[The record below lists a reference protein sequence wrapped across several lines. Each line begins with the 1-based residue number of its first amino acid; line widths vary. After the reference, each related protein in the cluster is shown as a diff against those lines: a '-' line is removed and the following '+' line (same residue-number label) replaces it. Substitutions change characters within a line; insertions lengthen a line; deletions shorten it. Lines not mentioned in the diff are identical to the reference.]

1 MYSVCQFVFIHC
13 IRPALKT
20 AFNPYEFINNLNNK
34 LFVFSTSVILIPPE
48 NYHPVHNGHLII
60 RTIIYSFKPNV
71 KILHSVT
78 FLIRK
83 KVSCF
88 FYTVEPPLSGHPL

>member
-1 MYSVCQFVFIHC
+1 MALMCSVCQFVFIHC

-48 NYHPVHNGHLII
+48 NYHPVHVATHYQDYNL
-60 RTIIYSFKPNV
+60 
-71 KILHSVT
+71 
-78 FLIRK
+78 
-83 KVSCF
+83 F
-88 FYTVEPPLSGHPL
+88 FQTER

>member
-1 MYSVCQFVFIHC
+1 MCSVCQFVFIHC

-48 NYHPVHNGHLII
+48 NYHPVHVATHYQDYNL
-60 RTIIYSFKPNV
+60 
-71 KILHSVT
+71 
-78 FLIRK
+78 
-83 KVSCF
+83 F
-88 FYTVEPPLSGHPL
+88 FQTER